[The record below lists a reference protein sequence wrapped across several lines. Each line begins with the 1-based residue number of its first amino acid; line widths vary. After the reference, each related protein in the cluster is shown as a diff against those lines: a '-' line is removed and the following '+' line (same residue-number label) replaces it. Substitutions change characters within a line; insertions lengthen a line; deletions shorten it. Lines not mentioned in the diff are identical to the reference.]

1 MSGICFWEGE
11 VLPTTEIKNAAELAV
26 TPDDYNQD
34 DDHDHD
40 HDDAYD
46 DHDDADD
53 HEDDELLI
61 CHKIS
66 IN

>member
-1 MSGICFWEGE
+1 M
-11 VLPTTEIKNAAELAV
+11 PTTEIKNAAELAV
-26 TPDDYNQD
+26 TPDDHDQD
-34 DDHDHD
+34 DDHDHN

-61 CHKIS
+61 WHKIS